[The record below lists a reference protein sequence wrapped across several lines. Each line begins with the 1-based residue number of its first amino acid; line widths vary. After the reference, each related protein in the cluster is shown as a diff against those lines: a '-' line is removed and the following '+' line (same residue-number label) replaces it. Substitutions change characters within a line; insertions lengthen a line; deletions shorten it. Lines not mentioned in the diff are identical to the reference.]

1 MKKLILKEEEKNTI
15 LEMHKSMGERANLDL
30 LVNAIKKVYPWVDDI
45 KTRERKVWYASNELA
60 GQSGVVDV
68 IELYFN
74 YDNPEYIKN
83 KGKSISGKDLKNMFF
98 DFLRRYFN
106 NDPRSYGSNIDLE
119 FFEVGP
125 KKF

>member
-1 MKKLILKEEEKNTI
+1 MKERVN
-15 LEMHKSMGERANLDL
+15 LE
-30 LVNAIKKVYPWVDDI
+30 LVINALNNAYPWIDNI
-45 KTRERKVWYASNELA
+45 KTREKKVWYASNELA

-83 KGKSISGKDLKNMFF
+83 KGRGSTGKELKNKFY
-98 DFLRRYFN
+98 DFLGRYFN
-106 NDPRSYGSNIDLE
+106 NDPRSYGSNINLE